1 MKKMGLLIT
10 ALLLCQ
16 FAKAQDVSISNQNN
30 IYEVNIRQITPEGT
44 FKAFEKHL
52 DRLHDMG
59 VKTLWFMP
67 IYPISVKDRKGSLG
81 SYYAIQDYKKVN
93 PQFGTLEDWKHLV
106 DKAHSKG
113 FYVIIDWVANHTGA
127 DHNWLQTHPEFY
139 VLDSITHQPIAP
151 FDWTDVRK
159 LNYKNN
165 ALRDSMKASLHYWVK
180 ETNIDGFRCDV
191 AAEVP
196 ASFWCKSSA

>member
-1 MKKMGLLIT
+1 MKKLGLIIT
-10 ALLLCQ
+10 AILLYQ
-16 FAKAQDVSISNQNN
+16 FANAQQVTIANQNN

-81 SYYAIQDYKKVN
+81 SYYAIQVYKKIN

-127 DHNWLQTHPEFY
+127 DHNWLQTHPNLHPDHNPKKQFEY
-139 VLDSITHQPIAP
+139 CPLHLQGHISQPGLQI
-151 FDWTDVRK
+151 
-159 LNYKNN
+159 L
-165 ALRDSMKASLHYWVK
+165 
-180 ETNIDGFRCDV
+180 GFRFRRSLD
-191 AAEVP
+191 
-196 ASFWCKSSA
+196 